1 MYSNTTI
8 HAYYLKVDLDQ
19 KIPLNVIQYQCYP
32 NDQIYLQY
40 DTVKADLARIQF
52 RKVLPSQ
59 VIKS

>member
-19 KIPLNVIQYQCYP
+19 KIPLNVIQYQYYP